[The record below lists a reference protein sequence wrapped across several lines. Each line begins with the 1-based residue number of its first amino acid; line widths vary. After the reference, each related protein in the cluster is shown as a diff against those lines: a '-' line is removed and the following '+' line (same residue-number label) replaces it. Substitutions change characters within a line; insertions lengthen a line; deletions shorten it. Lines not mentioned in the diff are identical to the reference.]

1 MFFYL
6 LVLRYRL
13 LRLVIRLYVVGCQQ
27 YRFCPFVQKG
37 FVARGDGSTLAKLTE
52 TLNLLIK

>member
-6 LVLRYRL
+6 LVLGYRL

-52 TLNLLIK
+52 TLN